1 MNELEL
7 RLYNLRRKAREL
19 SDQLAAIEDEI
30 EKAEKE
36 IEAANPERGDG
47 GEG

>member
-7 RLYNLRRKAREL
+7 LLYTLRLKAREL
-19 SDQLAAIEDEI
+19 SHQLDEIDDEI
-30 EKAEKE
+30 EKVIQE